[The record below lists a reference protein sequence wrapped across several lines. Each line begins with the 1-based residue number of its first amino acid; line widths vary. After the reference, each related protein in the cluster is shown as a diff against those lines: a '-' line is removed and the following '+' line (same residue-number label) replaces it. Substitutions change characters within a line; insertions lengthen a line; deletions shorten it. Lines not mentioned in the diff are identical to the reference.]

1 MHRHARNMR
10 SEARL
15 EIAHPIF
22 FRCATLT
29 GWRLA
34 AQGTFLAG
42 RRARKSGGKSVLA
55 QNRRSSSRWTRKSR
69 RGVPTLQATQAHDW
83 HVRARRRGGQRAA
96 APRLPVAPRRA
107 VRRSRP
113 PAPLLNPLRRAQPPA
128 PRRAQPLWVL
138 AAATL
143 TRARG
148 SSRQERRGLPGQA
161 AHLAALE
168 RARAAHRRPAR
179 ARDSRD
185 PRHVRAAPRRR
196 RRRRRRRRHHRPPK
210 EEGPRASRHANDCLA
225 LECECLTL
233 LLGVLERICEGVWVS
248 RFEGFW
254 LWVSWKFILKIV
266 CFDCRNSP
274 FSLRGALPRTP
285 LGASPQTPELAGP

>member
-1 MHRHARNMR
+1 MAPCGAGNFFGG
-10 SEARL
+10 EAR
-15 EIAHPIF
+15 A
-22 FRCATLT
+22 
-29 GWRLA
+29 
-34 AQGTFLAG
+34 
-42 RRARKSGGKSVLA
+42 KSGWKSVFA

-113 PAPLLNPLRRAQPPA
+113 PAPLPNPLRRAQPPA

-210 EEGPRASRHANDCLA
+210 EEGPRASRHANYCLA

-233 LLGVLERICEGVWVS
+233 LLGVLERIYVRVCGCLDLRVFGFGCLGNLYSKLCVLTVEIRHF
-248 RFEGFW
+248 RFAGR
-254 LWVSWKFILKIV
+254 
-266 CFDCRNSP
+266 CP
-274 FSLRGALPRTP
+274 APRWGQAP
-285 LGASPQTPELAGP
+285 RPPS